1 MSETDS
7 DSDSDSD
14 PDLDPDSKDTAR
26 RQHNWSVEAAF
37 LAAGS
42 RLHSTPALLIPFAL
56 AGFVLA
62 VIDTMRR
69 HDPIPVLEYG
79 DLEQATIHLEYA
91 GYPTAIGQTT
101 LPLEAL
107 AGLELPYLVWGF
119 GLYLISLLAVSAA
132 GVLTFTALLDGEAHL
147 GPLPSYFGLVVGLD
161 LGNRLLSSVEFLQ
174 NMGLLGIVPLVLI
187 LFVLVL
193 LFPTPGLVAAGASPL
208 TAIRW
213 SEDVVR
219 GERWTVLGL
228 VLLLGICAWVLASV
242 PVVGTFLTGALIA
255 PLHAA
260 MIVSLFEYRRT
271 DEASGVPLEP

>member
-1 MSETDS
+1 MDS
-7 DSDSDSD
+7 DSDSDTN
-14 PDLDPDSKDTAR
+14 PDSKDTD
-26 RQHNWSVEAAF
+26 QHNWSVEAAF

-42 RLHSTPALLIPFAL
+42 RLHSNPALLIPFAL
-56 AGFVLA
+56 AGFILA

-79 DLEQATIHLEYA
+79 GLEQATIHLEYA
-91 GYPTAIGQTT
+91 GYPTAAGQTT

-107 AGLELPYLVWGF
+107 VGLELPYLVWGG
-119 GLYLISLLAVSAA
+119 GLYVLSLLAVSAA
-132 GVLTFTALLDGEAHL
+132 SVLTFTALLDGEAHF
-147 GPLPSYFGLVVGLD
+147 GPLRSYVGLVVGLD
-161 LGNRLLSSVEFLQ
+161 LGYRLLSSVEFLQ

-193 LFPTPGLVAAGASPL
+193 LFPAPGLVAAGASPW
-208 TAIRW
+208 TAIRR
-213 SEDVVR
+213 SGAVVR

-228 VLLLGICAWVLASV
+228 VLLLGICAWVLSSIPLA
-242 PVVGTFLTGALIA
+242 GTFLTGALIA

-271 DEASGVPLEP
+271 GERFWAPLEP